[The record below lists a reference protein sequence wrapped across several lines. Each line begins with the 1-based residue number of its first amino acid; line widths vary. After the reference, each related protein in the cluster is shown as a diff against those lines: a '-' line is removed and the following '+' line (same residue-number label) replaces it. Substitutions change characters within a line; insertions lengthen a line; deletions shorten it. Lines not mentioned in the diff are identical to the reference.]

1 MCAAGPGVSLQTQF
15 ERKVLNKDGS
25 ESDVYLINE
34 EFIASLDYLVACFPW
49 AGIPDCREQAIYFK
63 QRVAYYKHLNLNGR
77 DGKKN
82 WRTELLEC
90 LEAWQMR
97 FPNVVQKRRTALG
110 STQRPGQAA
119 DAAMEEAAPADW
131 F

>member
-15 ERKVLNKDGS
+15 ERKVQNKDGS
-25 ESDVYLINE
+25 DSDVYLINE

-63 QRVAYYKHLNLNGR
+63 RSVAYYKHFNGR
-77 DGKKN
+77 DWKKN

-90 LEAWQMR
+90 LEVWQMR
-97 FPNVVQKRRTALG
+97 FPSVVQKRRSGLEP
-110 STQRPGQAA
+110 TQRLGQAA
-119 DAAMEEAAPADW
+119 DAAMEELAPADW
-131 F
+131 L

>member
-1 MCAAGPGVSLQTQF
+1 MGDSVLCAAGPGVCLQTQF

-34 EFIASLDYLVACFPW
+34 EFIASLDYLVACYPR

-63 QRVAYYKHLNLNGR
+63 QRVTYYKHFDGR

-82 WRTELLEC
+82 WRAELIEC
-90 LEAWQMR
+90 LEAWQRR
-97 FPNVVQKRRTALG
+97 FPNVV
-110 STQRPGQAA
+110 
-119 DAAMEEAAPADW
+119 
-131 F
+131 